1 MALLNV
7 NDLNA
12 YYGKSHILQ
21 GVNMTIDEGEIISLL
36 GRNGVGRSTTCKSIM
51 GEVPPKG
58 SITFR
63 GKEIAG
69 LAPHQIAH
77 SGICYVP
84 ANRVAFPGLPVRPY
98 PPLAP
103 QH

>member
-7 NDLNA
+7 TDLNA

-21 GVNMTIDEGEIISLL
+21 GVNISIDEGEIVSLL

-63 GKEIAG
+63 GKELAG
-69 LAPHQIAH
+69 KAPHEIAQI
-77 SGICYVP
+77 GLGYVP
-84 ANRVAFPGLPVRPY
+84 ENRDVFPRLTVKQNQN
-98 PPLAP
+98 LESL
-103 QH
+103 